1 MVTAGRGVLLCP
13 RIGLCGRNL
22 AINFHVLQE
31 SKRQFELYVIGKKNS
46 EPAATVNNFVR
57 IFFEAV
63 QRLPSKEAKHM
74 SGEAHEDCFFKGSP
88 ASVEDF

>member
-1 MVTAGRGVLLCP
+1 MMTDGRGVLLYP

-46 EPAATVNNFVR
+46 EPAATVNNSVK
-57 IFFEAV
+57 ILFEAV
-63 QRLPSKEAKHM
+63 QRLPGTEAKHM
-74 SGEAHEDCFFKGSP
+74 SGEAHEDYFFKGSP

>member
-57 IFFEAV
+57 IFF
-63 QRLPSKEAKHM
+63 
-74 SGEAHEDCFFKGSP
+74 
-88 ASVEDF
+88 